1 MKRLQYADK
10 AKVRNDMK
18 RLVLGF
24 AAALICVTF
33 AATEA
38 DAAKRLGGG
47 GNVGTQRSITNAPPA
62 ATPAKPA
69 QGMQQ
74 SAAPAAAAPAASGM
88 SRWMPLLG
96 GLALGGALGWLMGA
110 NGMGGMMV
118 GLLLAGLLVF
128 AAIFVIRMLMQK
140 RGAEP
145 QRMQYAG
152 VGPQGP
158 AGAGSQG
165 PFSSMGNE
173 TVAAPPPS
181 QAAGFDAP
189 AAAVSGG
196 NAANVPA
203 DFDVAGFLRGAKLN
217 YMKLQIANDQ
227 GNIAELREFTSDA
240 LFEELK
246 KDLEARG
253 SEKQQTDVL
262 ALNAG
267 LLEVVT
273 EGDKHWASV
282 RFSGTVRE
290 SPGDASI
297 GFEEVW
303 NLAKPVNGTQG
314 WQLAGIQQ
322 MH

>member
-1 MKRLQYADK
+1 MKKL
-10 AKVRNDMK
+10 M
-18 RLVLGF
+18 LGF
-24 AAALICVTF
+24 VATLICVAF
-33 AATEA
+33 VATEA
-38 DAAKRLGGG
+38 DAAKRLGGARSL
-47 GNVGTQRSITNAPPA
+47 GTQRNVTNAPPA

-69 QGMQQ
+69 QATQ
-74 SAAPAAAAPAASGM
+74 PAAAPAASGM
-88 SRWMPLLG
+88 SKWMPLLG

-110 NGMGGMMV
+110 NGMGGLMV
-118 GLLLAGLLVF
+118 GMLLVGLLVF
-128 AAIFVIRMLMQK
+128 AAIFVVRMLTQK

-152 VGPQGP
+152 M
-158 AGAGSQG
+158 GS
-165 PFSSMGNE
+165 E

-189 AAAVSGG
+189 AAPARSGI
-196 NAANVPA
+196 AASVPA

-217 YMKLQIANDQ
+217 YMRLQIANDQ
-227 GNIAELREFTSDA
+227 GNLEELREFTSDD

-246 KDLEARG
+246 KDLHARG
-253 SEKQQTDVL
+253 GEKQHTDVL
-262 ALNAG
+262 ALNAD

-290 SPGDASI
+290 TPGDAPT
-297 GFEEVW
+297 GFEEIW
-303 NLAKPVNGTQG
+303 NLAKPVNGSQG

>member
-1 MKRLQYADK
+1 
-10 AKVRNDMK
+10 MK

-47 GNVGTQRSITNAPPA
+47 GNVGTQRNISNAPPA
-62 ATPAKPA
+62 ATPAKPAQA

-145 QRMQYAG
+145 QRMQYA
-152 VGPQGP
+152 
-158 AGAGSQG
+158 AAGSQG

-227 GNIAELREFTSDA
+227 GNLAELREFASDE
-240 LFEELK
+240 LYEELK
-246 KDLEARG
+246 KDVQARG

-262 ALNAG
+262 ALNAD

-290 SPGDASI
+290 SPGDAPI

>member
-1 MKRLQYADK
+1 MRKF
-10 AKVRNDMK
+10 
-18 RLVLGF
+18 VLGF
-24 AAALICVTF
+24 STVLFCLAFVT
-33 AATEA
+33 TEA
-38 DAAKRLGGG
+38 DAATRLGGARSL
-47 GNVGTQRSITNAPPA
+47 GTQRSISNAPPA
-62 ATPAKPA
+62 AAPAKPA
-69 QGMQQ
+69 QTQQMQQ
-74 SAAPAAAAPAASGM
+74 SAAPAAAPAASGM
-88 SRWMPLLG
+88 SKWMPLLG

-128 AAIFVIRMLMQK
+128 AAIFVVRMLTQK
-140 RGAEP
+140 RGAEA
-145 QRMQYAG
+145 QRMQYAS
-152 VGPQGP
+152 
-158 AGAGSQG
+158 AGSQG
-165 PFSSMGNE
+165 PYPAMGSE

-189 AAAVSGG
+189 AAPVPSGV
-196 NAANVPA
+196 AANVPA
-203 DFDVAGFLRGAKLN
+203 GFDVAGFLRGAKLN

-227 GNIAELREFTSDA
+227 GNLEELREFTSDA

-246 KDLEARG
+246 NDVQARG
-253 SEKQQTDVL
+253 NEKQQTDVL
-262 ALNAG
+262 ALNAD

-290 SPGDASI
+290 SPGDAPT

>member
-1 MKRLQYADK
+1 MKK
-10 AKVRNDMK
+10 
-18 RLVLGF
+18 LVLGF
-24 AAALICVTF
+24 AVALFCVAF
-33 AATEA
+33 VATET
-38 DAAKRLGGG
+38 DAAGRLGGARS
-47 GNVGTQRSITNAPPA
+47 VGAQRSISNAPPA

-69 QGMQQ
+69 QAQ
-74 SAAPAAAAPAASGM
+74 SAAPAAAQPKPASGFAK
-88 SRWMPLLG
+88 WAPLLG

-110 NGMGGMMV
+110 NGMGGMLV
-118 GLLLAGLLVF
+118 GMLLVGLLVF
-128 AAIFVIRMLMQK
+128 AAIFVVRMLAQK
-140 RGAEP
+140 RGEAP

-152 VGPQGP
+152 L
-158 AGAGSQG
+158 GS
-165 PFSSMGNE
+165 E

-181 QAAGFDAP
+181 QAAGFDVQP
-189 AAAVSGG
+189 EAAAGS
-196 NAANVPA
+196 AANVPA
-203 DFDVAGFLRGAKLN
+203 GFDVAGFLRGAKLN

-227 GNIAELREFTSDA
+227 GNLDEIREFTSDE

-246 KDLEARG
+246 KDVLSRG
-253 SEKQQTDVL
+253 SLKQQTDVL
-262 ALNAG
+262 ALNAD

-290 SPGDASI
+290 APGDAAT

-303 NLAKPVNGTQG
+303 NLAKPVSGAQG

>member
-1 MKRLQYADK
+1 MKKL
-10 AKVRNDMK
+10 
-18 RLVLGF
+18 LLGF
-24 AAALICVTF
+24 AAALLCVAF
-33 AATEA
+33 VVNDA
-38 DAAKRLGGG
+38 DAANRLGGA
-47 GNVGTQRSITNAPPA
+47 RSIGAQRNITSTPPA
-62 ATPAKPA
+62 SVPAKPA
-69 QGMQQ
+69 QQTAA
-74 SAAPAAAAPAASGM
+74 AAPAASQPAAASGM

-128 AAIFVIRMLMQK
+128 AAIFVIRLLTQK
-140 RGAEP
+140 RGDAP
-145 QRMQYAG
+145 RMQYAG
-152 VGPQGP
+152 AAQG
-158 AGAGSQG
+158 ATYSAMGS
-165 PFSSMGNE
+165 E

-181 QAAGFDAP
+181 QAAGFDASAAP
-189 AAAVSGG
+189 VRSAAAP
-196 NAANVPA
+196 NVPA

-227 GNIAELREFTSDA
+227 GNLDELREFTSDG

-246 KDLEARG
+246 KDVQARG

-262 ALNAG
+262 ALNAD

-290 SPGDASI
+290 SPGEAPT

-303 NLAKPVNGTQG
+303 NLAKPVNGAQG

>member
-1 MKRLQYADK
+1 MKK
-10 AKVRNDMK
+10 
-18 RLVLGF
+18 LVLGL
-24 AAALICVTF
+24 AAALLCVAF
-33 AATEA
+33 VATEA
-38 DAAKRLGGG
+38 EAAGRLGGARSLG
-47 GNVGTQRSITNAPPA
+47 MQRNVTSAPPA

-69 QGMQQ
+69 QAQQ
-74 SAAPAAAAPAASGM
+74 AAPAAGQPAAAGGM
-88 SRWMPLLG
+88 SKWAPLLG

-110 NGMGGMMV
+110 NGMGGLLV
-118 GLLLAGLLVF
+118 GMLLVGLLVF
-128 AAIFVIRMLMQK
+128 AAIFVVRMLAQK
-140 RGAEP
+140 RGEAP

-152 VGPQGP
+152 L
-158 AGAGSQG
+158 GS
-165 PFSSMGNE
+165 E

-189 AAAVSGG
+189 AAPAPSGV
-196 NAANVPA
+196 AANVPA
-203 DFDVAGFLRGAKLN
+203 GFDVAGFLRGAKLN
-217 YMKLQIANDQ
+217 YMRLQIANDQ
-227 GNIAELREFTSDA
+227 GNLDELREFTSDA

-246 KDLEARG
+246 KDLLARG
-253 SEKQQTDVL
+253 NEKQQTDVL
-262 ALNAG
+262 ALNAD

-290 SPGDASI
+290 SPGDAPT

-303 NLAKPVNGTQG
+303 NLAKPVSGSQG